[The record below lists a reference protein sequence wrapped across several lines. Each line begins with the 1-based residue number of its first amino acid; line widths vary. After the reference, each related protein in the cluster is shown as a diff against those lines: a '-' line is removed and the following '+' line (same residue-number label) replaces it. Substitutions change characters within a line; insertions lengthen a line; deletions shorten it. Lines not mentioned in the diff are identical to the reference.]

1 MILILLLADL
11 EELLRL
17 RLDAL
22 RDIDDHDGTVD
33 GHERAV
39 RVLREV
45 LMARR
50 IEDVD
55 AAARVVE
62 LQHRRRD
69 RDTALLLNLHPVRHR
84 MALRLARLDG
94 AREVDG
100 TTVEQEFLRQRRLT
114 GIRVR
119 DDRKRAALLD
129 FLIEFFA

>member
-1 MILILLLADL
+1 
-11 EELLRL
+11 
-17 RLDAL
+17 
-22 RDIDDHDGTVD
+22 
-33 GHERAV
+33 
-39 RVLREV
+39 
-45 LMARR
+45 
-50 IEDVD
+50 
-55 AAARVVE
+55 
-62 LQHRRRD
+62 
-69 RDTALLLNLHPVRHR
+69 